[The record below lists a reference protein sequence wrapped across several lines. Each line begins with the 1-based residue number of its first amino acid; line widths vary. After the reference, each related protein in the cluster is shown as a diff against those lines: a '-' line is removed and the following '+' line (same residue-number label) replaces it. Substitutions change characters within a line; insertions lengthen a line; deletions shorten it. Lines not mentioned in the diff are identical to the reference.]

1 MVMTMNTQRGQ
12 LYRELQERIGKTPLV
27 EYTGEIPNGNKV
39 WIKRECDNPFG
50 SHYDRVYL
58 ALFQHYEKQGKIK
71 PGDKV
76 LETTSGSAGVS
87 FAGIGRIL
95 GYDCTIAIPAG
106 GEKARVQAI
115 REQDAEIIFTDE
127 SRYIAGFP
135 EFIKDFLREH
145 PDYFFMN
152 HSMGKKGTNNE
163 VTLGALEEIAK
174 EITEEIVSKKINY
187 GSKKIN
193 YFVSAVG
200 NGSNVLGIGR
210 ALPKSTQIIAFE
222 TVQSAVLYDLK
233 FPWKYEDEFGI
244 VPGSLPRHSLPG
256 TSYQGI
262 DFPHI
267 RNAVPLVSNVILVSD
282 AAMDRAYTARTGRR
296 NTEQLP
302 HWDAIPQFSD
312 VGRTTRAGIAVALS
326 LTKWVLENNILI
338 IGYDKAERYDV
349 EV

>member
-1 MVMTMNTQRGQ
+1 MNMQRKQ
-12 LYRELQERIGKTPLV
+12 LYEQLQERIGKTSLV
-27 EYTGEIPNGNKV
+27 EYEGEIPNGNKI

-58 ALFQHYEKQGKIK
+58 ALFQHYEEQGRIR

-87 FAGIGRIL
+87 FAGIGKLL
-95 GYDCTIAIPAG
+95 GYNCTVAIPAG
-106 GEKARVQAI
+106 GEQARVRAI
-115 REQDAEIIFTDE
+115 EEQGAEVIFTE
-127 SRYIAGFP
+127 QSRYIAGFP
-135 EFIKDFLREH
+135 EFIKEFLREH
-145 PDYFFMN
+145 PNYFFLN
-152 HSMGKKGTNNE
+152 HSMGKNGSNNE

-174 EITEEIVSKKINY
+174 EVASKEIMYASRKIDFF
-187 GSKKIN
+187 I
-193 YFVSAVG
+193 SAVG
-200 NGSNVLGIGR
+200 NGSNVLGVGR
-210 ALPKSTQIIAFE
+210 ALPKSTKIIAFE
-222 TVQSAVLYDLK
+222 SVQSAVLYDLK

-267 RNAVPLVSNVILVSD
+267 RNAAPLVSNVILVSD
-282 AAMDRAYTARTGRR
+282 ASLDSAYTARTGRR
-296 NTEQLP
+296 ETEKLP

-326 LTKWVLENNILI
+326 LTEWIIEKNILI
-338 IGYDKAERYDV
+338 IGYDKADRYDV
-349 EV
+349 KV

>member
-1 MVMTMNTQRGQ
+1 MNMQRKQ
-12 LYRELQERIGKTPLV
+12 LYERLQERIGKTPLV
-27 EYTGEIPNGNKV
+27 EYEGEIPNGNKI

-58 ALFQHYEKQGKIK
+58 TLFQHYEERGRIK
-71 PGDKV
+71 PRDKV
-76 LETTSGSAGVS
+76 LETTSGSAGIS
-87 FAGIGRIL
+87 FAGIGKLL
-95 GYDCTIAIPAG
+95 GYNCTVAIPAG
-106 GEKARVQAI
+106 GEQARVQAI

-152 HSMGKKGTNNE
+152 HSMGKNGTNNE

-174 EITEEIVSKKINY
+174 EITGEIVSKTNY
-187 GSKKIN
+187 ASRKVD

-210 ALPKSTQIIAFE
+210 ALPKSTHIIAFE

-244 VPGSLPRHSLPG
+244 VPGSLPRHTLPG

-267 RNAVPLVSNVILVSD
+267 RNAIPLVDNVILVSD
-282 AAMDRAYTARTGRR
+282 ATLDRAYTARTGRR
-296 NTEQLP
+296 ETEKLL
-302 HWDAIPQFSD
+302 HWDRIPQFSD
-312 VGRTTRAGIAVALS
+312 VGKTTRAGIAVALS
-326 LTKWVLENNILI
+326 LTEWVIEHNILI